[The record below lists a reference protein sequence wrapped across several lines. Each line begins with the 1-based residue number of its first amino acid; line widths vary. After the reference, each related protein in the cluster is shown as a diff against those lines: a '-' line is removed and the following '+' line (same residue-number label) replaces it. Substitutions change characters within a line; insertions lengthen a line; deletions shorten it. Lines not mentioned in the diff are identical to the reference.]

1 MFQSFTAL
9 EYLKIDV
16 ANNYGLDKEDWDARI
31 SWFNIHEFELEKLI
45 KEAENPALYF
55 AGVQAYRN
63 AVQGKPIGYPIS
75 LDATASGIQVL
86 SILMGCRKSA
96 LTCNVLDSGKRED
109 SYTANYQAMCAKL
122 GDRARIER
130 KDTKRALMTSLYSSV
145 AVPREVFGEGSE
157 LLKCFY
163 ETVKETMPG
172 AWELNEAMLGT
183 WQKNKLSHDWVLPD
197 NFHVHVKVLNTRVTN
212 VQFMN
217 APHEVRYAVNEPVE
231 EGRSNGANMV
241 HSIDGMI
248 FREVANRCMMSDFIK
263 SKVIFSLDHN
273 GKSVHR
279 EQDKMVM
286 TLWDLYKKSGFLS
299 SRILNYLDSLN
310 MGHVDPEVIKEMLA
324 SLPKKSFN
332 VLGVHDCFRVHPNY
346 GNDLRR
352 QYNYILHKIAKSNL
366 LEFIV
371 SQIVGYPVTV
381 KKMDDIADEILEAN
395 YALS

>member
-1 MFQSFTAL
+1 MC
-9 EYLKIDV
+9 
-16 ANNYGLDKEDWDARI
+16 
-31 SWFNIHEFELEKLI
+31 
-45 KEAENPALYF
+45 
-55 AGVQAYRN
+55 
-63 AVQGKPIGYPIS
+63 
-75 LDATASGIQVL
+75 
-86 SILMGCRKSA
+86 CRKSA

-109 SYTANYQAMCAKL
+109 AYTANYQTMCAKL

-197 NFHVHVKVLNTRVTN
+197 NFHVHVKVMNTRVTN

-217 APHEVRYAVNEPVE
+217 APHEVRYAVNEPME

-263 SKVIFSLDHN
+263 SKVIYSLDHN

-279 EQDKMVM
+279 EQDKMLM

-324 SLPKKSFN
+324 SLPKKPFN
-332 VLGVHDCFRVHPNY
+332 VLGVHD
-346 GNDLRR
+346 
-352 QYNYILHKIAKSNL
+352 
-366 LEFIV
+366 
-371 SQIVGYPVTV
+371 
-381 KKMDDIADEILEAN
+381 
-395 YALS
+395 